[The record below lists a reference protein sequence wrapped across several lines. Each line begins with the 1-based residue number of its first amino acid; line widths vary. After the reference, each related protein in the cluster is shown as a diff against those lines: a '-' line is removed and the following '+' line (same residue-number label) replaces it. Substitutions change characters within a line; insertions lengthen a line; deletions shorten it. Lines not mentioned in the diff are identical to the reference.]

1 MQTTTNIDTS
11 IIHECT
17 DGSFNRN
24 MPFPQVVQR
33 LVGAGFE
40 RYEADLVRL
49 EKTYYMPSGTSH
61 VEPLPFSPAVPVAES
76 FAQDQITAALRAIQ
90 RNAIDY
96 AEFLRRIVA
105 AGCVSYGV
113 FLRGKRAIYWGRDGD
128 FHVER
133 FPGAGQKR

>member
-11 IIHECT
+11 VIHECT
-17 DGSFNRN
+17 DGSFHRN

-33 LVGAGFE
+33 LVVAGFE

-49 EKTYYMPSGTSH
+49 EKTYYMPSGASH
-61 VEPLPFSPAVPVAES
+61 VEPSPFSPAAPVAES

-96 AEFLRRIVA
+96 PEFLRRIMA
-105 AGCVSYGV
+105 AGCVNYGV

-128 FHVER
+128 FHVEW
-133 FPGAGQKR
+133 FPGAGQKQ